1 VKAFDLELAAKLLTA
16 KFARK
21 RPQKYA
27 KAIQNGAEWEEGL
40 LWLARKKSRVTRFYR
55 GPILFTPPNLTIA
68 LLMMITSAV
77 CWGSWAN
84 TYKGVKNYRFE
95 LFYWDYAI
103 GIFLISL
110 VLAFTMGS
118 TGHDA
123 SSFVN
128 NVKAADTSNIVSTLI
143 GGAIFNL
150 ANLLLVAA
158 IDMAG
163 LAVAFPVSIGIAL
176 VVGTVLSYILQP
188 KGNVLFLMA
197 GVASALIAVIL
208 DGKAYGS
215 LVIAGRSVSR
225 KSIMTCVVSGV
236 LMGLWNP
243 FVAYGA
249 TRGNP
254 LTPYSS
260 VVFLTLGALL
270 SCFIWN
276 IYFMK
281 HPLVGEPVSLSGFF
295 GGPRSG
301 HLLGLF
307 GGAVWGT
314 GTVFNVAAG
323 KVTSYA
329 IAYAIGQSAPMVA
342 ALWGILAWKEFAGS
356 GSRAK
361 IYLTLMF
368 VFYGLAILLVARA
381 NG

>member
-1 VKAFDLELAAKLLTA
+1 M
-16 KFARK
+16 
-21 RPQKYA
+21 
-27 KAIQNGAEWEEGL
+27 
-40 LWLARKKSRVTRFYR
+40 
-55 GPILFTPPNLTIA
+55 FTPQSLGLA
-68 LLMMITSAV
+68 LVMMITSAI

-118 TGHDA
+118 TSHDS
-123 SSFVN
+123 SSFLN
-128 NVKAADTSNIVSTLI
+128 NVSAADTSNIIWTMV

-163 LAVAFPVSIGIAL
+163 LAVALPVSIGIAL

-188 KGNVLFLMA
+188 KGNLLFLGS
-197 GVASALIAVIL
+197 GVLCALVAVIL
-208 DGKAYGS
+208 DGKAFGS
-215 LVIAGRSVSR
+215 LPGGRTASR
-225 KSIMTCVVSGV
+225 KSIIICIVSGV

-249 TRGNP
+249 TRGNA

-270 SCFIWN
+270 SCFTWN
-276 IYFMK
+276 LYFMK
-281 HPLVGEPVSLSGFF
+281 KPLAGDPVNFSGFF
-295 GGPRSG
+295 TAPASG

-307 GGAVWGT
+307 GGLIWGT
-314 GTVFNVAAG
+314 GTVFNVVAG
-323 KVTSYA
+323 KSTSFA
-329 IAYAIGQSAPMVA
+329 ISYAIGQSAPMVG
-342 ALWGILAWKEFAGS
+342 ALWGIFAWKEFAGA

-361 IYLTLMF
+361 MFLALMF
-368 VFYGLAILLVARA
+368 VFYALAILLVAHA